1 MAVVTPLTAVSVAEL
16 SPAEWLIR
24 EGQAIAA
31 PGELFF
37 QLCRRLLAT
46 GVPLLRA
53 TCTVR
58 TLHPTLAGITMIWR
72 KDEDWP
78 TEVAI
83 LHETTES
90 QDFKD
95 SPLPVIYEGAAAIR
109 RRLDIPGAVLDY
121 PILADLK
128 AAGATDYLALPL
140 VFSDGLINFLTWTSD
155 RAGGFTTQHLKALY
169 DLMPLLALVLET
181 RARQSVTVN
190 LLSTYLGGDAGRR
203 VLNGAIRRGDGETI
217 RAVIWLC
224 DLRGFTAMSDAL
236 PRDVVIKV
244 LNDYFER
251 MVLAV
256 ESQGGEVLKFLGDG
270 LLAIFAIDDAA
281 PKEAAASALKAAAE
295 AQRRMARLAE
305 ERRAKGK
312 AELRFGVAL
321 HVGDVIY
328 GNIGSRRRLD
338 FTVIGP
344 AVNMASRIEALTK
357 VLRRSVLIS
366 AEFAHA
372 YEGPL
377 TSLGFHVL
385 RGFSEPVE
393 IFTLPEDV
401 PEPGY
406 G

>member
-1 MAVVTPLTAVSVAEL
+1 MGHSGGGINPDGGARRPFARRPAAPYALLHGIEMAAEMAVVTPLTAVSVAEL

-128 AAGATDYLALPL
+128 AAGATDYLAL
-140 VFSDGLINFLTWTSD
+140 
-155 RAGGFTTQHLKALY
+155 
-169 DLMPLLALVLET
+169 
-181 RARQSVTVN
+181 
-190 LLSTYLGGDAGRR
+190 
-203 VLNGAIRRGDGETI
+203 
-217 RAVIWLC
+217 
-224 DLRGFTAMSDAL
+224 
-236 PRDVVIKV
+236 
-244 LNDYFER
+244 
-251 MVLAV
+251 
-256 ESQGGEVLKFLGDG
+256 
-270 LLAIFAIDDAA
+270 
-281 PKEAAASALKAAAE
+281 
-295 AQRRMARLAE
+295 
-305 ERRAKGK
+305 
-312 AELRFGVAL
+312 
-321 HVGDVIY
+321 
-328 GNIGSRRRLD
+328 
-338 FTVIGP
+338 
-344 AVNMASRIEALTK
+344 
-357 VLRRSVLIS
+357 
-366 AEFAHA
+366 
-372 YEGPL
+372 
-377 TSLGFHVL
+377 
-385 RGFSEPVE
+385 
-393 IFTLPEDV
+393 
-401 PEPGY
+401 
-406 G
+406 